1 MIESLSPSAKIKLH
15 SHKWHQKSIANRTTN
30 SETLPQPKLIDV
42 QPMNR
47 RIEQI
52 APYKLHLIGS
62 EWGTSKHQ
70 TTTSNLYFPT
80 NEGGN
85 RDGKWKFNTCPTFRT
100 QKVSANTKRRSIA
113 FCRTRADRY
122 LRVVLLFLLYI
133 HCQQDAIPHSF
144 RTCRNRTRYRNQPTS
159 RTTRQA

>member
-80 NEGGN
+80 NEGGKRLETEN
-85 RDGKWKFNTCPTFRT
+85 KSSILVPHSERKKFQQI
-100 QKVSANTKRRSIA
+100 QKGVR
-113 FCRTRADRY
+113 
-122 LRVVLLFLLYI
+122 LLFVGHGQI
-133 HCQQDAIPHSF
+133 DI
-144 RTCRNRTRYRNQPTS
+144 
-159 RTTRQA
+159 